1 MGPPGDGRQGYALD
15 PNDIDFSKLTDQRI
29 INWTLND
36 VIQELFRLDAEV
48 IYFGTD
54 APEEPHD
61 YKFWWDTERL
71 ELTIWYNDQWWPVAI
86 PPAQAETLRQEIDAL
101 YADTTANRLN
111 IAITQ
116 QELDLKVLET
126 KERIDEVEETANDAK
141 AAADAATNNV
151 GNAVENAAFVNQN
164 NTFASNRTNTFKGN
178 LESDKQLTITAPS
191 NTNYNPTF
199 QIKGTART
207 GTVNSV
213 VLRATQSNARMRV
226 TYRGPIDTDDEIVTK
241 AYTESHYGVP
251 YVYKDTSAASL
262 NSGEFT
268 IDSSAHVYFHPY
280 SANGNELVANAAQTH
295 SNNVAG
301 VFKAYDSD
309 GDLQYMMAFMEY
321 SIGQT
326 SNNHAKLHK
335 NHTFR
340 GRSLTDGQTYYLA
353 DGFLLPY

>member
-1 MGPPGDGRQGYALD
+1 M
-15 PNDIDFSKLTDQRI
+15 N
-29 INWTLND
+29 
-36 VIQELFRLDAEV
+36 
-48 IYFGTD
+48 
-54 APEEPHD
+54 
-61 YKFWWDTERL
+61 
-71 ELTIWYNDQWWPVAI
+71 
-86 PPAQAETLRQEIDAL
+86 
-101 YADTTANRLN
+101 
-111 IAITQ
+111 
-116 QELDLKVLET
+116 ELDLKVLET
-126 KERIDEVEETANDAK
+126 KERIDEVEATANDAK
-141 AAADAATNNV
+141 AAADAAANNV

-164 NTFASNRTNTFKGN
+164 NTFASNKTNTFKGN
-178 LESDKQLTITAPS
+178 LESDKQLTVGAPS
-191 NTNYNPTF
+191 NTNSNPTF

-213 VLRATQSNARMRV
+213 VLRATQNNARMRV
-226 TYRGPIDTDDEIVTK
+226 TYRGPIDYDDEIVTK

-262 NSGEFT
+262 SNGEFT

-280 SANGNELVANAAQTH
+280 SANGNELVANAAQSH

-301 VFKAYDSD
+301 IFKAYDSD